1 MYYFVRKGGIL
12 FNFCRLMPEYGEVTR
27 IVCIFAPKFN
37 VTKVHI
43 KSV

>member
-27 IVCIFAPKFN
+27 IVCIFAPKFIIE
-37 VTKVHI
+37 KV
-43 KSV
+43 